1 MSQNVSPSK
10 GWIVTLAGTGINLAL
25 GVLYAWSVI
34 KKALVTQWNWS
45 NTDASLPYTVAAAA
59 FAVTMVFAGRLQDKI
74 GPRWVATIGG
84 ALTGIGLII
93 ASFSQS
99 VSVMILAFGI
109 FAGTGFGLGYAAA
122 TPPALKWFHP
132 SKKGLITGIV
142 VSGFGLAAVYISPLT
157 TWLLTDFGISKTF
170 FFLGVAF
177 LIGTTLLAQFLV
189 NPPAG
194 YQPPV
199 PAAVAAAQAKAP
211 AKSTRKDYEWK
222 EMLQTSQFI
231 KLWLMFAFTSSAG
244 LMIIG
249 HLATIA
255 KTQAGWDKGFYLV
268 ALLAIF
274 NAGGRII
281 AGVLSDKIGRT
292 KTMIIVFSL
301 QGVNMLL
308 FGQYLTPATMAIGA
322 AIAGFGYGAL
332 LSLFPSTV
340 ADYYGLKNLGANY
353 GMVFTAWG
361 VGGVFGPILAGWVAD
376 STGTYQTAYLISA
389 GLLALATILAF
400 MTSPPKEA
408 H

>member
-99 VSVMILAFGI
+99 VTVMILAFGI

-122 TPPALKWFHP
+122 TPPAIKWFHP

-177 LIGTTLLAQFLV
+177 LVGTTLLAQFLV

-199 PAAVAAAQAKAP
+199 PAAVAAAQAKTP
-211 AKSTRKDYEWK
+211 AKPARKEYEWK
-222 EMLQTSQFI
+222 EMLQTSQFF

-389 GLLALATILAF
+389 VLLALATILAF
-400 MTSPPKEA
+400 MTKPPKEA